1 MKVSKHEIIEHYMI
15 SLGQHLHFDEK
26 YIDLFNKSM
35 RELVFNKVKFTSFLV
50 RLHSEWKREA
60 KYMRE
65 YFKEK

>member
-50 RLHSEWKREA
+50 RLHSE
-60 KYMRE
+60 
-65 YFKEK
+65 